1 MVAEPLSP
9 ESRDDEAE
17 AAPSRR
23 IEDYGLIGNMRSAAL
38 VGRDG
43 SIDWL
48 CLPRFDSP
56 ACFAALI
63 GNADNGRWQVAPAGG
78 LRATSRR
85 YLPDTAVLETRF
97 ETATGAV
104 TLTDFMPLSSQ
115 TDKVE
120 VVRIVTG
127 VAGSVDME
135 MELVLRFEYGHA
147 VPWVRRRDYGLSAVA
162 GPNSVQ
168 LHTDLPL
175 DNRDMKTRAAFTVK
189 EGERVRMTLSYHHTT
204 ATPQFVQDRME
215 SLQQTVDWW
224 REWIKSS
231 RIDDLGEDW
240 REAMVRSAITLKL
253 LTYAPTGAIVAAPT
267 MALPERIG
275 GERNWDYRCCWLR
288 DSSLTLQAL
297 LRTGFRGEAQAWRQ
311 WLLGAVAG
319 APEQLQILYGI
330 LGNRWLPEHE
340 VPWLAGFEASHP
352 VRVGNAASNQ
362 TQLDV
367 YGEIVN
373 VLHVARAADLQPE
386 DEAWSLQKVLLAKLE
401 DCWQV
406 PDRGIWE
413 VRGEPRAFTHSRMMC
428 WVAFDRAVDNAE
440 RYGLDGPVERW
451 RELREAVHADV
462 CAHGFNAE
470 LNSFVQAYGSKA
482 LDASLLLMPQVG
494 FLPASDPRVLGTIA
508 AIERNLMRDGF
519 VLRYS
524 TTATDDGFIGEE
536 GAFLV
541 CSFWLADA
549 YVMCGRL
556 DDARALLERL
566 MALRNDL
573 GLLAEEYD
581 PSAHRQ
587 LGNFPQAF
595 SHIGLINTLRNV
607 ATARTET
614 TKRPDDAQTKPRA
627 ETTSRSQ
634 PASR

>member
-1 MVAEPLSP
+1 MAAEPLSP
-9 ESRDDEAE
+9 ESRFEPPGT
-17 AAPSRR
+17 APHRR
-23 IEDYGLIGNMRSAAL
+23 IEDYGLIGNMHSAAL

-63 GNADNGRWQVAPAGG
+63 GTVDNGRWQVSPAGDV
-78 LRATSRR
+78 LATSRR

-104 TLTDFMPLSSQ
+104 TLTDFMPLSSEAE
-115 TDKVE
+115 KINL
-120 VVRIVTG
+120 VRIVTG
-127 VAGSVDME
+127 VAGSVEMT

-147 VPWVRRRDYGLSAVA
+147 VPWVRHRDYGLSAVA

-175 DNRDMKTRAAFTVK
+175 DSQDMKTRSAFTVK
-189 EGERVRMTLSYHHTT
+189 EGDSVLMTLSYHPTT
-204 ATPQFVQDRME
+204 STPQFVPDRME
-215 SLQQTVDWW
+215 SLQRTVSWW

-231 RIDDLGEDW
+231 EIGGLDELW
-240 REAMVRSAITLKL
+240 REATVRSAITLKL

-275 GERNWDYRCCWLR
+275 GDRNWDYRCCWLR

-297 LRTGFRGEAQAWRQ
+297 LRTGFRGEAEAWRQ
-311 WLLGAVAG
+311 WLLHAVAG

-330 LGNRWLPEHE
+330 SGERWLPEHE
-340 VPWLAGFEASHP
+340 IAWLAGFEGSRP

-362 TQLDV
+362 IQLDV

-373 VLHVARAADLQPE
+373 VLHLSRAADLQPE
-386 DEAWSLQKVLLAKLE
+386 EEAWSLQKVLLAKLE
-401 DCWQV
+401 NCWQTH
-406 PDRGIWE
+406 DSGIWE
-413 VRGEPRAFTHSRMMC
+413 VRGEPRPFTHSRMMC

-451 RELREAVHADV
+451 RELRATIHADV
-462 CAHGFNAE
+462 CERGFDAE
-470 LNSFVQAYGSKA
+470 LNSFVQAYGSKTF
-482 LDASLLLMPQVG
+482 DASLLLMPQLG
-494 FLPASDPRVLGTIA
+494 FLPASDPRVLGTIDA
-508 AIERNLMRDGF
+508 VERNLMRDGL

-524 TTATDDGFIGEE
+524 TAATDDGLGGDE

-549 YVMCGRL
+549 YVMCGRHE
-556 DDARALLERL
+556 DARALLGRL
-566 MALRNDL
+566 MDLRNDV

-581 PSAHRQ
+581 TVAKRQ
-587 LGNFPQAF
+587 LGNFPQGF

-607 ATARTET
+607 AESRTET
-614 TKRPDDAQTKPRA
+614 SKRPKAGRSASRA
-627 ETTSRSQ
+627 RQ

>member
-1 MVAEPLSP
+1 MARHDGEALSP
-9 ESRDDEAE
+9 ESRDERPA
-17 AAPSRR
+17 AAPHRR
-23 IEDYGLIGNMRSAAL
+23 IEDYGLIGNMHSAAL
-38 VGRDG
+38 IGRDG

-48 CLPRFDSP
+48 CLPRFDSA

-63 GNADNGRWQVAPAGG
+63 GTVDNGRWRVAPAGAI
-78 LRATSRR
+78 RATSRR

-97 ETATGAV
+97 ETATGAATV
-104 TLTDFMPLSSQ
+104 TDFMPLASEA
-115 TDKVE
+115 DKVNL
-120 VVRIVTG
+120 VRIVTG
-127 VAGSVDME
+127 VSGSVDME

-147 VPWVRRRDYGLSAVA
+147 VPWVRKRDYGLSAVA
-162 GPNSVQ
+162 GPNAVQ
-168 LHTDLPL
+168 FHTNVPL
-175 DNRDMKTRAAFTVK
+175 KSENMKTRAAFTVT
-189 EGERVRMTLSYHHTT
+189 EGDLVRMTLSYHPTIG
-204 ATPQFVQDRME
+204 APQFVPDCME
-215 SLQQTVDWW
+215 SLERTVNWW
-224 REWIKSS
+224 REWIRSS
-231 RIDDLGEDW
+231 RIGELDERL

-275 GERNWDYRCCWLR
+275 GDRNWDYRYCWLR

-297 LRTGFRGEAQAWRQ
+297 LRSGFRGEAEDWRQ
-311 WLLGAVAG
+311 WLLGAIAG
-319 APEQLQILYGI
+319 APEQLQILYSISGE
-330 LGNRWLPEHE
+330 RWLPEHE
-340 VPWLAGFEASHP
+340 IPWLAGFEDSRP
-352 VRVGNAASNQ
+352 VRLGNAASNQ

-367 YGEIVN
+367 YGEVVN
-373 VLHVARAADLQPE
+373 ALHLARAADLQQSQ
-386 DEAWSLQKVLLAKLE
+386 EAWSLQKVLLAKLE
-401 DCWQV
+401 DIWQS
-406 PDRGIWE
+406 PDCGIWE

-451 RELREAVHADV
+451 RKLRETIHADV
-462 CAHGFNAE
+462 CAHGFDPK
-470 LNSFVQAYGSKA
+470 LNSFVQTYGGKA

-508 AIERNLMRDGF
+508 AIERGLMRDGF

-524 TTATDDGFIGEE
+524 TADTDDGLAGDE

-556 DDARALLERL
+556 DDARALLRRL

-581 PSAHRQ
+581 PAARRQ

-607 ATARTET
+607 AEARTAT
-614 TKRPDDAQTKPRA
+614 SKRPD
-627 ETTSRSQ
+627 ETQ
-634 PASR
+634 PKLPAITPSP

>member
-1 MVAEPLSP
+1 MMARHDGEALSP
-9 ESRDDEAE
+9 ESRDERPA
-17 AAPSRR
+17 AAPHRR
-23 IEDYGLIGNMRSAAL
+23 IEDYGLIGNMHSAAL
-38 VGRDG
+38 IGRDG

-48 CLPRFDSP
+48 CLPRFDSA

-63 GNADNGRWQVAPAGG
+63 GTVDNGRWRVAPAGAI
-78 LRATSRR
+78 RATSRR

-97 ETATGAV
+97 ETATGAATV
-104 TLTDFMPLSSQ
+104 TDFMPLASEA
-115 TDKVE
+115 DKVNL
-120 VVRIVTG
+120 VRIVTG
-127 VAGSVDME
+127 VSGSVDME

-147 VPWVRRRDYGLSAVA
+147 VPWVRKRDYGLSAVA
-162 GPNSVQ
+162 GPNAVQ
-168 LHTDLPL
+168 FHTNVPL
-175 DNRDMKTRAAFTVK
+175 KSENMKTRAAFTVT
-189 EGERVRMTLSYHHTT
+189 EGDLVRMTLSYHPTIG
-204 ATPQFVQDRME
+204 APQFVPDCME
-215 SLQQTVDWW
+215 SLERTVNWW
-224 REWIKSS
+224 REWIRSS
-231 RIDDLGEDW
+231 RIGELDERL

-275 GERNWDYRCCWLR
+275 GDRNWDYRYCWLR

-297 LRTGFRGEAQAWRQ
+297 LRSGFRGEAEDWRQ
-311 WLLGAVAG
+311 WLLGAIAG
-319 APEQLQILYGI
+319 APEQLQILYSISGE
-330 LGNRWLPEHE
+330 RWLPEHE
-340 VPWLAGFEASHP
+340 IPWLAGFEDSRP
-352 VRVGNAASNQ
+352 VRLGNAASNQ

-367 YGEIVN
+367 YGEVVN
-373 VLHVARAADLQPE
+373 ALHLARAADLQQSQ
-386 DEAWSLQKVLLAKLE
+386 EAWSLQKVLLAKLE
-401 DCWQV
+401 DIWQS
-406 PDRGIWE
+406 PDCGIWE

-451 RELREAVHADV
+451 RKLRETIHADV
-462 CAHGFNAE
+462 CAHGFDPK
-470 LNSFVQAYGSKA
+470 LNSFVQTYGGKA

-508 AIERNLMRDGF
+508 AIERNLTRDGF

-524 TTATDDGFIGEE
+524 TADTDDGLAGDE

-556 DDARALLERL
+556 DDARALLRRL

-581 PSAHRQ
+581 PAARRQ

-607 ATARTET
+607 AEARTAT
-614 TKRPDDAQTKPRA
+614 SKRPD
-627 ETTSRSQ
+627 ETQ
-634 PASR
+634 PKLPAITPSP

>member
-1 MVAEPLSP
+1 MMARHDGEALSP
-9 ESRDDEAE
+9 ESRDERPA
-17 AAPSRR
+17 AAPHRR
-23 IEDYGLIGNMRSAAL
+23 IEDYGLIGNMHSAAL
-38 VGRDG
+38 IGRDG

-48 CLPRFDSP
+48 CLPRFDSA

-63 GNADNGRWQVAPAGG
+63 GTVDNGRWRVAPAGAI
-78 LRATSRR
+78 RATSRR

-97 ETATGAV
+97 ETATGAATV
-104 TLTDFMPLSSQ
+104 TDFMPLASEA
-115 TDKVE
+115 DKVNL
-120 VVRIVTG
+120 VRIVTG
-127 VAGSVDME
+127 VSGSVDME

-147 VPWVRRRDYGLSAVA
+147 VPWVRKRDYGLSAVA
-162 GPNSVQ
+162 GPNAVQ
-168 LHTDLPL
+168 FHTNVPL
-175 DNRDMKTRAAFTVK
+175 KSENMKTHAVFTVK
-189 EGERVRMTLSYHHTT
+189 KGDRVRMTLSYHPTIS
-204 ATPQFVQDRME
+204 APQFVPDCME
-215 SLQQTVDWW
+215 SLERTVNWW
-224 REWIKSS
+224 REWIRSS
-231 RIDDLGEDW
+231 RIGELDERL

-275 GERNWDYRCCWLR
+275 GDRNWDYRYCWLR

-297 LRTGFRGEAQAWRQ
+297 LRSGFRGEAEDWRQ
-311 WLLGAVAG
+311 WLLGAIAG
-319 APEQLQILYGI
+319 APEQLQILYSISGE
-330 LGNRWLPEHE
+330 RWLPEHE
-340 VPWLAGFEASHP
+340 IPWLAGFEDSRP
-352 VRVGNAASNQ
+352 VRLGNAASNQ

-367 YGEIVN
+367 YGEVVN
-373 VLHVARAADLQPE
+373 ALHLARAADLQQSQ
-386 DEAWSLQKVLLAKLE
+386 EAWSLQKVLLAKLE
-401 DCWQV
+401 DIWQS
-406 PDRGIWE
+406 PDCGIWE

-451 RELREAVHADV
+451 RKLRETIHADV
-462 CAHGFNAE
+462 CAHGFDPK
-470 LNSFVQAYGSKA
+470 LNSFVQTYGGKA

-508 AIERNLMRDGF
+508 AIERGLMRDGF

-524 TTATDDGFIGEE
+524 TADTDDGLAGDE

-556 DDARALLERL
+556 DDARALLRRL

-581 PSAHRQ
+581 PAARRQ

-607 ATARTET
+607 AEARTAT
-614 TKRPDDAQTKPRA
+614 SKRPD
-627 ETTSRSQ
+627 ETQ
-634 PASR
+634 PKLPAITPSP

>member
-1 MVAEPLSP
+1 MAAEPLSP
-9 ESRDDEAE
+9 ESRDEQAQ

-23 IEDYGLIGNMRSAAL
+23 IEDYGLIGNMHSAAL

-63 GNADNGRWQVAPAGG
+63 GTTENGRWRVRPGG
-78 LRATSRR
+78 DVRATSRR
-85 YLPDTAVLETRF
+85 YLPDSAVLETRF

-104 TLTDFMPLSSQ
+104 TLTDFMPLSSEA
-115 TDKVE
+115 DKVN

-162 GPNSVQ
+162 GPNAVQ
-168 LHTDLPL
+168 LHTDIPL
-175 DNRDMKTRAAFTVK
+175 DNRDMKTRSAFTVK
-189 EGERVRMTLSYHHTT
+189 KGDRVRMTLSYHPTT
-204 ATPQFVQDRME
+204 SAPQFVPDCME
-215 SLQQTVDWW
+215 SLQRTANWW

-231 RIDDLGEDW
+231 RIDDLDERW
-240 REAMVRSAITLKL
+240 REAIVRSAITLKL

-275 GERNWDYRCCWLR
+275 GDRNWDYRCCWLR

-297 LRTGFRGEAQAWRQ
+297 LRTGFRGEAEAWRQ
-311 WLLGAVAG
+311 WLLGAIAG

-330 LGNRWLPEHE
+330 AGDRWLPEHE
-340 VPWLAGFEASHP
+340 VPWLAGFEGSRP

-362 TQLDV
+362 MQLDV

-373 VLHVARAADLQPE
+373 VLHVARAADLQTQ
-386 DEAWSLQKVLLAKLE
+386 DEAWSLQKVLLAKLAE
-401 DCWQV
+401 CWQT

-440 RYGLDGPVERW
+440 RYRLDGPVDRW
-451 RELREAVHADV
+451 RELRETIHADV
-462 CAHGFNAE
+462 CKNGFDPE
-470 LNSFVQAYGSKA
+470 LNSFVQAYGSKS
-482 LDASLLLMPQVG
+482 LDASLLMMPQVG
-494 FLPASDPRVLGTIA
+494 FLPASDPRILGTIA
-508 AIERNLMRDGF
+508 AIERDLMRDGF

-524 TTATDDGFIGEE
+524 TAATDDGLGGEE

-556 DDARALLERL
+556 DDARALLRRL

-581 PSAHRQ
+581 PTARRQ

-607 ATARTET
+607 AAAKTET
-614 TKRPDDAQTKPRA
+614 TKRPDETQTKRA
-627 ETTSRSQ
+627 AQ
-634 PASR
+634 AASR

>member
-147 VPWVRRRDYGLSAVA
+147 VPWVRKRDYGLSAVA
-162 GPNSVQ
+162 GPNAVQ
-168 LHTDLPL
+168 FHTNVPL
-175 DNRDMKTRAAFTVK
+175 KSENMKTHAVFTVK
-189 EGERVRMTLSYHHTT
+189 KGDRVRMTLSYHPTIS
-204 ATPQFVQDRME
+204 APQFVPDCME
-215 SLQQTVDWW
+215 SLERTVNWW
-224 REWIKSS
+224 REWIRSS
-231 RIDDLGEDW
+231 RIGELDERL

-275 GERNWDYRCCWLR
+275 GDRNWDYRYCWLR

-297 LRTGFRGEAQAWRQ
+297 LRSGFRGEAEDWRQ
-311 WLLGAVAG
+311 WLLGAIAG
-319 APEQLQILYGI
+319 APEQLQILYSISGE
-330 LGNRWLPEHE
+330 RWLPEHE
-340 VPWLAGFEASHP
+340 IPWLAGFEDSRP
-352 VRVGNAASNQ
+352 VRLGNAASNQ

-367 YGEIVN
+367 YGEVVN
-373 VLHVARAADLQPE
+373 ALHLARAADLQQSQ
-386 DEAWSLQKVLLAKLE
+386 EAWSLQKVLLAKLE
-401 DCWQV
+401 DIWQS
-406 PDRGIWE
+406 PDCGIWE

-451 RELREAVHADV
+451 RKLRETIHADV
-462 CAHGFNAE
+462 CAHGFDPK
-470 LNSFVQAYGSKA
+470 LNSFVQTYGGKA

-508 AIERNLMRDGF
+508 AIERGLMRDGF

-524 TTATDDGFIGEE
+524 TADTDDGLAGDE

-556 DDARALLERL
+556 DDARALLRRL

-581 PSAHRQ
+581 PAARRQ

-607 ATARTET
+607 AEARTAT
-614 TKRPDDAQTKPRA
+614 SKRPD
-627 ETTSRSQ
+627 ETQ
-634 PASR
+634 PKLPAITPSP

>member
-1 MVAEPLSP
+1 MADEALTP
-9 ESRDDEAE
+9 ESRDEQPD
-17 AAPSRR
+17 AAPHRR
-23 IEDYGLIGNMRSAAL
+23 IEDYGLIGNMHSAAL
-38 VGRDG
+38 IGRDG

-48 CLPRFDSP
+48 CLPRFDSA

-63 GNADNGRWQVAPAGG
+63 GTTDNGRWRVAPAGE

-85 YLPDTAVLETRF
+85 YLDDTAVLETRF
-97 ETATGAV
+97 ETATGIATV
-104 TLTDFMPLSSQ
+104 TDFMPLSSEA
-115 TDKVE
+115 DKVNL
-120 VVRIVTG
+120 VRIVTG
-127 VAGSVDME
+127 VSGSVDME

-147 VPWVRRRDYGLSAVA
+147 VPWVRKRDYGLSAVA
-162 GPNSVQ
+162 GPNAVQ
-168 LHTDLPL
+168 FHTNVPL
-175 DNRDMKTRAAFTVK
+175 KSENMKTHAVFTVK
-189 EGERVRMTLSYHHTT
+189 KGDRVRMTLSYHPTIS
-204 ATPQFVQDRME
+204 APQFVPDCME
-215 SLQQTVDWW
+215 SLERTVNWW
-224 REWIKSS
+224 REWIRSS
-231 RIDDLGEDW
+231 RIGELDERL

-275 GERNWDYRCCWLR
+275 GDRNWDYRYCWLR

-297 LRTGFRGEAQAWRQ
+297 LRSGFRGEAEDWRQ
-311 WLLGAVAG
+311 WLLGAIAG
-319 APEQLQILYGI
+319 APEQLQILYSISGE
-330 LGNRWLPEHE
+330 RWLPEHE
-340 VPWLAGFEASHP
+340 IPWLAGFEDSRP
-352 VRVGNAASNQ
+352 VRLGNAASNQ

-367 YGEIVN
+367 YGEVVN
-373 VLHVARAADLQPE
+373 ALHLARAADLQQSQ
-386 DEAWSLQKVLLAKLE
+386 EAWSLQKVLLAKLE
-401 DCWQV
+401 DIWQS
-406 PDRGIWE
+406 PDCGIWE

-451 RELREAVHADV
+451 RKLRETIHADV
-462 CAHGFNAE
+462 CAHGFDPK
-470 LNSFVQAYGSKA
+470 LNSFVQTYGGKA

-508 AIERNLMRDGF
+508 AIERGLMRDGF

-524 TTATDDGFIGEE
+524 TADTDDGLAGDE

-556 DDARALLERL
+556 DDARALLRRL

-581 PSAHRQ
+581 PAARRQ

-607 ATARTET
+607 AEARTAT
-614 TKRPDDAQTKPRA
+614 SKRPDETQPAPRA
-627 ETTSRSQ
+627 PQ
-634 PASR
+634 PASL

>member
-1 MVAEPLSP
+1 MADEALSP
-9 ESRDDEAE
+9 ESRRETPE
-17 AAPSRR
+17 AAPHRR
-23 IEDYGLIGNMRSAAL
+23 IEDYGLIGNMHSAAL
-38 VGRDG
+38 IGRDG

-48 CLPRFDSP
+48 CLPRFDSA

-63 GNADNGRWQVAPAGG
+63 GTVDNGRWRVAPAGAI
-78 LRATSRR
+78 RATSRR

-97 ETATGAV
+97 ETATGAATV
-104 TLTDFMPLSSQ
+104 TDFMPLASEA
-115 TDKVE
+115 DKVNL
-120 VVRIVTG
+120 VRIVTG
-127 VAGSVDME
+127 VSGSVDME

-147 VPWVRRRDYGLSAVA
+147 VPWVRKRDYGLSAVA
-162 GPNSVQ
+162 GPNAVQ
-168 LHTDLPL
+168 FHTNVPL
-175 DNRDMKTRAAFTVK
+175 KSENMKTHAVFTVK
-189 EGERVRMTLSYHHTT
+189 KGDRVRMTLSYHPTIS
-204 ATPQFVQDRME
+204 APQFVPDCME
-215 SLQQTVDWW
+215 SLERTVNWW
-224 REWIKSS
+224 REWIRSS
-231 RIDDLGEDW
+231 RIGELDERL

-275 GERNWDYRCCWLR
+275 GDRNWDYRYCWLR

-297 LRTGFRGEAQAWRQ
+297 LRSGFRGEAEDWRQ
-311 WLLGAVAG
+311 WLLGAIAG
-319 APEQLQILYGI
+319 APEQLQILYSISGE
-330 LGNRWLPEHE
+330 RWLPEHE
-340 VPWLAGFEASHP
+340 IPWLAGFEDSRP
-352 VRVGNAASNQ
+352 VRLGNAASNQ

-367 YGEIVN
+367 YGEVVN
-373 VLHVARAADLQPE
+373 ALHLARAADLQQSQ
-386 DEAWSLQKVLLAKLE
+386 EAWSLQKVLLAKLE
-401 DCWQV
+401 DIWQS
-406 PDRGIWE
+406 PDCGIWE

-451 RELREAVHADV
+451 RKLRETIHADV
-462 CAHGFNAE
+462 CAHGFDPK
-470 LNSFVQAYGSKA
+470 LNSFVQTYGGKA

-508 AIERNLMRDGF
+508 AIERGLMRDGF

-524 TTATDDGFIGEE
+524 TADTDDGLAGDE

-556 DDARALLERL
+556 DDARALLRRL

-581 PSAHRQ
+581 PAARRQ

-607 ATARTET
+607 AEARTAT
-614 TKRPDDAQTKPRA
+614 SKRPD
-627 ETTSRSQ
+627 ETQ
-634 PASR
+634 PKLPAITPSP

>member
-1 MVAEPLSP
+1 MADEALTP
-9 ESRDDEAE
+9 ESRDEQPD
-17 AAPSRR
+17 AAPHRR
-23 IEDYGLIGNMRSAAL
+23 IEDYGLIGNMHSAAL
-38 VGRDG
+38 IGRDG

-48 CLPRFDSP
+48 CLPRFDSA

-63 GNADNGRWQVAPAGG
+63 GTTDNGRWRVAPAGE

-85 YLPDTAVLETRF
+85 YLDDTAVLETRF
-97 ETATGAV
+97 ETATGIATV
-104 TLTDFMPLSSQ
+104 TDFMPLSSEA
-115 TDKVE
+115 DKVNL
-120 VVRIVTG
+120 VRIVTG
-127 VAGSVDME
+127 VSGSVDME

-147 VPWVRRRDYGLSAVA
+147 VPWVRKRDYGLSAVA
-162 GPNSVQ
+162 GPNAVQ
-168 LHTDLPL
+168 FHTNVPL
-175 DNRDMKTRAAFTVK
+175 KSENMKTHAVFTVK
-189 EGERVRMTLSYHHTT
+189 KGDRVRMTLSYHPTIS
-204 ATPQFVQDRME
+204 APQFVPDCME
-215 SLQQTVDWW
+215 SLERTVNWW
-224 REWIKSS
+224 REWIRSS
-231 RIDDLGEDW
+231 RIGELDERL

-275 GERNWDYRCCWLR
+275 GDRNWDYRYCWLR

-297 LRTGFRGEAQAWRQ
+297 LRSGFRGEAEDWRQ
-311 WLLGAVAG
+311 WLLGAIAG
-319 APEQLQILYGI
+319 APEQLQILYSISGE
-330 LGNRWLPEHE
+330 RWLPEHE
-340 VPWLAGFEASHP
+340 IPWLAGFEDSRP
-352 VRVGNAASNQ
+352 VRLGNAASNQ

-367 YGEIVN
+367 YGEVVN
-373 VLHVARAADLQPE
+373 ALHLARAADLQQSQ
-386 DEAWSLQKVLLAKLE
+386 EAWSLQKVLLAKLE
-401 DCWQV
+401 DIWQS
-406 PDRGIWE
+406 PDCGIWE

-451 RELREAVHADV
+451 RKLRETIHADV
-462 CAHGFNAE
+462 CAHGFDPK
-470 LNSFVQAYGSKA
+470 LNSFVQTYGGKA

-508 AIERNLMRDGF
+508 AIERGLMRDGF

-524 TTATDDGFIGEE
+524 TADTDDGLAGDE

-556 DDARALLERL
+556 DDARALLRRL

-581 PSAHRQ
+581 PAARRQ

-607 ATARTET
+607 AEARTAT
-614 TKRPDDAQTKPRA
+614 SKRPD
-627 ETTSRSQ
+627 ETQ
-634 PASR
+634 PKLPAITPSP

>member
-1 MVAEPLSP
+1 MADEALSP
-9 ESRDDEAE
+9 ESRRETPE
-17 AAPSRR
+17 AAPHRR
-23 IEDYGLIGNMRSAAL
+23 IEDYGLIGNMHSAAL
-38 VGRDG
+38 IGRDG

-48 CLPRFDSP
+48 CLPRFDSA

-63 GNADNGRWQVAPAGG
+63 GTTDNGRWRVAPAGE

-85 YLPDTAVLETRF
+85 YLDDTAVLETRF
-97 ETATGAV
+97 ETATGIATV
-104 TLTDFMPLSSQ
+104 TDFMPLSSEA
-115 TDKVE
+115 DKVNL
-120 VVRIVTG
+120 VRIVTG
-127 VAGSVDME
+127 VSGSVDME

-147 VPWVRRRDYGLSAVA
+147 VPWVRKRDYGLSAVA
-162 GPNSVQ
+162 GPNAVQ
-168 LHTDLPL
+168 FHTNVPL
-175 DNRDMKTRAAFTVK
+175 KSENMKTHAVFTVK
-189 EGERVRMTLSYHHTT
+189 KGDRVRMTLSYHPTIS
-204 ATPQFVQDRME
+204 APQFVPDCME
-215 SLQQTVDWW
+215 SLERTVNWW
-224 REWIKSS
+224 REWIRSS
-231 RIDDLGEDW
+231 RIGELDERL

-275 GERNWDYRCCWLR
+275 GDRNWDYRYCWLR

-297 LRTGFRGEAQAWRQ
+297 LRSGFRGEAEDWRQ
-311 WLLGAVAG
+311 WLLGAIAG
-319 APEQLQILYGI
+319 APEQLQILYSISGE
-330 LGNRWLPEHE
+330 RWLPEHE
-340 VPWLAGFEASHP
+340 IPWLAGFEDSRP
-352 VRVGNAASNQ
+352 VRLGNAASNQ

-367 YGEIVN
+367 YGEVVN
-373 VLHVARAADLQPE
+373 ALHLARAADLQQSQ
-386 DEAWSLQKVLLAKLE
+386 EAWSLQKVLLAKLE
-401 DCWQV
+401 DIWQS
-406 PDRGIWE
+406 PDCGIWE

-451 RELREAVHADV
+451 RKLRETIHADV
-462 CAHGFNAE
+462 CAHGFDPK
-470 LNSFVQAYGSKA
+470 LNSFVQTYGGKA

-508 AIERNLMRDGF
+508 AIERGLMRDGF

-524 TTATDDGFIGEE
+524 TADTDDGLAGDE

-556 DDARALLERL
+556 DDARALLRRL

-581 PSAHRQ
+581 PAARRQ

-607 ATARTET
+607 AEARTAT
-614 TKRPDDAQTKPRA
+614 SKRPD
-627 ETTSRSQ
+627 ETQ
-634 PASR
+634 PKLPAITPSP

>member
-1 MVAEPLSP
+1 MMARHDGEALSP
-9 ESRDDEAE
+9 ESRDERPA
-17 AAPSRR
+17 AAPHRR
-23 IEDYGLIGNMRSAAL
+23 IEDYGLIGNMHSAAL
-38 VGRDG
+38 IGRDG

-48 CLPRFDSP
+48 CLPRFDSA

-63 GNADNGRWQVAPAGG
+63 GTVDNGRWRVAPAGAI
-78 LRATSRR
+78 RATSRR

-97 ETATGAV
+97 ETATGAATV
-104 TLTDFMPLSSQ
+104 TDFMPLASEA
-115 TDKVE
+115 DKVNL
-120 VVRIVTG
+120 VRIVTG
-127 VAGSVDME
+127 VSGSVDME

-147 VPWVRRRDYGLSAVA
+147 VPWVRKRDYGLSAVA
-162 GPNSVQ
+162 GPNAVQ
-168 LHTDLPL
+168 FHTNVPL
-175 DNRDMKTRAAFTVK
+175 KSENMKTHAVFTVK
-189 EGERVRMTLSYHHTT
+189 KGDRVRMTLSYHPTIS
-204 ATPQFVQDRME
+204 APQFVPDCME
-215 SLQQTVDWW
+215 SLERTVNWW
-224 REWIKSS
+224 REWIRSS
-231 RIDDLGEDW
+231 RIGELDERL

-275 GERNWDYRCCWLR
+275 GDRNWDYRYCWLR

-297 LRTGFRGEAQAWRQ
+297 LRSGFRGEAEDWRQ
-311 WLLGAVAG
+311 WLLGAIAG
-319 APEQLQILYGI
+319 APEQLQILYSISGE
-330 LGNRWLPEHE
+330 RWLPEHE
-340 VPWLAGFEASHP
+340 IPWLAGFEDSRP
-352 VRVGNAASNQ
+352 VRLGNAASNQ

-367 YGEIVN
+367 YGEVVN
-373 VLHVARAADLQPE
+373 ALHLARAADLQQSQ
-386 DEAWSLQKVLLAKLE
+386 EAWSLQKVLLAKLE
-401 DCWQV
+401 DIWQS
-406 PDRGIWE
+406 PDCGIWE

-451 RELREAVHADV
+451 RKLRETIHADV
-462 CAHGFNAE
+462 CAHGFDPK
-470 LNSFVQAYGSKA
+470 LNSFVQTYGGKA

-508 AIERNLMRDGF
+508 AIERGLMRDGF

-524 TTATDDGFIGEE
+524 TADTDDGLAGDE

-556 DDARALLERL
+556 DDARALLRRL

-581 PSAHRQ
+581 PAARRQ

-607 ATARTET
+607 AEARTAT
-614 TKRPDDAQTKPRA
+614 SKRPDETQPAPRA
-627 ETTSRSQ
+627 PQ
-634 PASR
+634 PASL